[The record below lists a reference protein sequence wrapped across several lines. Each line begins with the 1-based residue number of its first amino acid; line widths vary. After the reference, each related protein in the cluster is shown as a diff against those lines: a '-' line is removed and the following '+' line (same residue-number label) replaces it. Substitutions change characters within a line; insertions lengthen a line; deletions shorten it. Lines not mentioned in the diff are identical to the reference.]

1 MQQVSFTYSIHYTSP
16 STLKPTLE
24 THTCSGVYT
33 TTTER
38 VGFGYTVRSEITHST
53 VYRTRTILRLHSRTV
68 TQSYGYAVVQSRSL
82 KVVRLCSNKVLKS

>member
-16 STLKPTLE
+16 STLKPTLS
-24 THTCSGVYT
+24 THTCSGVNT

-53 VYRTRTILRLHSRTV
+53 VYRTRAYNWRNTDV
-68 TQSYGYAVVQSRSL
+68 E
-82 KVVRLCSNKVLKS
+82 C

>member
-38 VGFGYTVRSEITHST
+38 VGFGYDVRSEITHT
-53 VYRTRTILRLHSRTV
+53 
-68 TQSYGYAVVQSRSL
+68 
-82 KVVRLCSNKVLKS
+82 LCSLSSLRFILLVIYHPGSLSSW

>member
-1 MQQVSFTYSIHYTSP
+1 MQQVSFTYSNPNYTSP

-38 VGFGYTVRSEITHST
+38 VGFGYTVRSENNA
-53 VYRTRTILRLHSRTV
+53 L
-68 TQSYGYAVVQSRSL
+68 YGLPYTCYNWRNTDVE
-82 KVVRLCSNKVLKS
+82 C

>member
-1 MQQVSFTYSIHYTSP
+1 MQQVSFTYSYPNYTSP

-38 VGFGYTVRSEITHST
+38 VGFGYDVRSENNALYGLPYTDYT
-53 VYRTRTILRLHSRTV
+53 QV
-68 TQSYGYAVVQSRSL
+68 T
-82 KVVRLCSNKVLKS
+82 